1 MKIFIS
7 VDIEGINGIH
17 SWKETDLND
26 PLFSRFQKQMTA
38 EVSAAAK
45 AAKDA
50 GATQIVIKDAHD
62 SAMNLILE
70 DLPNYV
76 ELIRGWEGG
85 LCGMMAGLDASFDA
99 CLLIGYH
106 SPVRS
111 DGNTLAHT
119 MSTDYVNM
127 TCNNK
132 PLSEFHINT
141 YYAQSIGVPVVF
153 VSGDEALTKLVKEE
167 NANIQTVATKVG
179 MQGASRSKHP
189 DITNQAIYDS
199 VFSVLKQT
207 KNIDFFIPIPSSFDI
222 KIQYPNTKTAFNN
235 SFFPKA
241 ELIDTDTIRL
251 KTKNYRDVLVFLKFV

>member
-26 PLFSRFQKQMTA
+26 PLFARFQKQMAA
-38 EVSAAAK
+38 EVSIAAQ

-50 GATQIVIKDAHD
+50 GATQIIIKDAHD
-62 SAMNLILE
+62 SAMNLRIE

-85 LCGMMAGLDASFDA
+85 LCGMMAGLDETFDA

-119 MSTDYVNM
+119 MSTDYVNI

-132 PLSEFHINT
+132 PFSEFHINA
-141 YYAQSIGVPVVF
+141 YYAQSLGVPVVF
-153 VSGDEALTKLVKEE
+153 VSGDEALAKLVKSE
-167 NANIQTVATKVG
+167 NANIHTVSTKVG

-189 DITNQAIYDS
+189 DVTNQEIYDT
-199 VFSVLKQT
+199 VLSSLQELK
-207 KNIDFFIPIPSSFDI
+207 KKDFFIPVPNLFDI
-222 KIQYPNTKTAFNN
+222 KIQYPHTKTAYNN

>member
-7 VDIEGINGIH
+7 ADIEGINGIH
-17 SWKETDLND
+17 SWSETELNNA
-26 PLFSRFQKQMTA
+26 LYARFQKQMTQ
-38 EVSAAAK
+38 EVAAAAR

-50 GATQIVIKDAHD
+50 GATQIVVKDAHD

-70 DLPNYV
+70 DLPTYV

-85 LCGMMAGLDASFDA
+85 LCGMMTGLDASFDA
-99 CLLIGYH
+99 CLFIGYH

-119 MSTDYVNM
+119 MSTDYVDI

-132 PLSEFHINT
+132 PFSEFQINT
-141 YYAQSIGVPVVF
+141 YYAQTLGVPVVF
-153 VSGDEALTKLVKEE
+153 VSGDESLTKLIQSE
-167 NANIQTVATKVG
+167 NKNIHTVATKSG

-189 DITNQAIYDS
+189 AITNQEIYDTVYS
-199 VFSVLKQT
+199 ALKQDLN
-207 KNIDFFIPIPSSFDI
+207 KDYFIPAPTSFDI
-222 KIQYPNTKTAFNN
+222 KVQYPNTKTAYNN

-241 ELIDTDTIRL
+241 ELVNTDTIRL
-251 KTKNYRDVLVFLKFV
+251 KTKKFQDVLVFLKFV